1 MAYKVLATKEF
12 AKDFNKIDK
21 QFQKQIRN
29 KVEEAAQDPTR
40 YKQLHYDLSG
50 SCRVRIGKLRVI
62 FSYDLNK
69 KELYL
74 EKVVFGHRY

>member
-1 MAYKVLATKEF
+1 MSYNVLATKEF
-12 AKDFNKIDK
+12 AKDFSKVEK
-21 QFQKQIRN
+21 QFQQQIMN
-29 KVEEAAQDPTR
+29 KVSEVAKDPAR

-62 FSYDLNK
+62 FSYHVNK